1 MVDFMSA
8 YVIDGVDKEPAIYK
22 LKSNAKGHFEYDIV
36 YHLTRG
42 HRNHEG
48 HARIHVDNQSHH
60 LSTATLQFR
69 PLDFT
74 CRLLSMIVAVKSR
87 FGNCIIMY
95 MDNPAVRLSCSPLWT
110 PSLSTTSPF
119 VLTCNGM
126 AQKGGP
132 MSHPTMQAE
141 QDMVNFIDQLRPKA
155 PKKESQP
162 PDKTRAMT
170 MDLRDPRAQNTW
182 PCYDNHVEGTW
193 QSNPHGHWLH
203 CSVCNIRMA
212 YVPKKGSPSN
222 STQVVNHQMVQRMLS
237 ELEPLMHGV
246 RPTARICKAMMDKIT
261 ADVQLETLVN
271 AAIKEKPK
279 ATAAKTMVKP
289 KTEGYTS
296 PRMSASQGSWETLTP
311 EQHDIE
317 TLLTEKEKAQL
328 RAILHERRTDLELE
342 DQNPNLQSPSME

>member
-1 MVDFMSA
+1 
-8 YVIDGVDKEPAIYK
+8 
-22 LKSNAKGHFEYDIV
+22 
-36 YHLTRG
+36 
-42 HRNHEG
+42 
-48 HARIHVDNQSHH
+48 
-60 LSTATLQFR
+60 
-69 PLDFT
+69 
-74 CRLLSMIVAVKSR
+74 MIVAVKSC
-87 FGNCIIMY
+87 FGNCIIMF
-95 MDNPAVRLSCSPLWT
+95 MDNPAVRLSRSPLWT
-110 PSLSTTSPF
+110 PSLLTTSPF

-132 MSHPTMQAE
+132 MSHPSMQAE

-170 MDLRDPRAQNTW
+170 MDLRHPRAQNTW

-222 STQVVNHQMVQRMLS
+222 STQVVNHQMVQRTLS
-237 ELEPLMHGV
+237 ELEPLMHGA

-261 ADVQLETLVN
+261 ADVQLETLVK

-296 PRMSASQGSWETLTP
+296 PRMSTSQGSWEMLTP

-328 RAILHERRTDLELE
+328 RAILHERRTGLELE
-342 DQNPNLQSPSME
+342 GQNPNLQSPSME